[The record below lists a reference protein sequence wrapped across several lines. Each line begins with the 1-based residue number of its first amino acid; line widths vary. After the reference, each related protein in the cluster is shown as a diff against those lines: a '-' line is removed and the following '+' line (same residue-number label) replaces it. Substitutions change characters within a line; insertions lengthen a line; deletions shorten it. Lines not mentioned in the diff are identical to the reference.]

1 MKKGLIILFSSFIF
15 FSNVSF
21 GGITAQ
27 KSESVVQDLK
37 KLGKDAPYFI
47 NDFKKRLYKNKSVV
61 KNEEDL
67 KALLDDQVKKDRKIL
82 EFLKQDLENAVITND
97 TASVERATEGVV
109 EYLGDRLAWNLM
121 PYNVQSKE
129 DITHQFKDMIEQ
141 AKKFYVPDFV
151 LLGAV
156 NVLLDS
162 QSPYSPLSFNGYVLI
177 PKTPQDYIIM
187 KKIVSM
193 NDLLGVPVNGVIE
206 FYYGIINNKVV
217 QWLKV
222 PGESF

>member
-15 FSNVSF
+15 FSNGSF

-47 NDFKKRLYKNKSVV
+47 NDLKKRLYKNKSVV

-67 KALLDDQVKKDRKIL
+67 KVLLDDQVKK
-82 EFLKQDLENAVITND
+82 DLENAVITND
-97 TASVERATEGVV
+97 TASLERATEGVV

-121 PYNVQSKE
+121 PCNVQSKE
-129 DITHQFKDMIEQ
+129 DITHQLKDIIEQ

-156 NVLLDS
+156 NTLLNS
-162 QSPYSPLSFNGYVLI
+162 ESAYSPLSFNGYVLI
-177 PKTPQDYIIM
+177 PKVPQDYILM
-187 KKIVSM
+187 KKVVNMS
-193 NDLLGVPVNGVIE
+193 DLLGMPMSGAIE

-217 QWLKV
+217 Q
-222 PGESF
+222 